1 MLGSKDD
8 GEDKLQAV
16 EGCGAH
22 KMLQSETNSLSGLTL
37 CEEERNEN
45 DSPTFFSVMSNR

>member
-1 MLGSKDD
+1 MLGIKDN

-16 EGCGAH
+16 ESCGAH
-22 KMLQSETNSLSGLTL
+22 KLETNSLSGLTL

>member
-1 MLGSKDD
+1 MLGIKGD

-16 EGCGAH
+16 ESCGAH
-22 KMLQSETNSLSGLTL
+22 NLLQLETNSLSGLTL